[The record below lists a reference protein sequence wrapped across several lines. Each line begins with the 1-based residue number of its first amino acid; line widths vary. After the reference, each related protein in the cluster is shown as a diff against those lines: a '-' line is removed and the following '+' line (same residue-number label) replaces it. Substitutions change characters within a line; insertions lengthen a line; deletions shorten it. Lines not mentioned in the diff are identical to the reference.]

1 MRYSLRSRA
10 TAVATVPGGL
20 RVGPRSGS
28 GFDSGRRGSMDR
40 TLLRRL
46 VSGARVC
53 TRSGAALAFASRGR
67 VLRAG
72 TRSFPA
78 ASTRMRRTGPLPVL
92 VIAPVRH
99 PVRPGCSGGV
109 FARHPSQ
116 DAHQLP
122 GGIETGDVPE
132 FGENRDGTEYIT
144 EPIKAPQADEG
155 VHHRCEGPGDGGR
168 SDRLVPIGHA
178 PGGLMAGVD
187 VFRKDHPAR
196 TGLSKDW
203 SASPFVGACVH
214 RLLPG

>member
-10 TAVATVPGGL
+10 TAVVTVPGGL

-28 GFDSGRRGSMDR
+28 GFDSGRRGSMNR

-46 VSGARVC
+46 VSGARAC
-53 TRSGAALAFASRGR
+53 TRSGAAWAFALRGR

-72 TRSFPA
+72 KRSFPA
-78 ASTRMRRTGPLPVL
+78 ASTRMRRMGPLPVL

-99 PVRPGCSGGV
+99 PVRPGCSRGV
-109 FARHPSQ
+109 FARHPSEET
-116 DAHQLP
+116 HQLP

-132 FGENRDGTEYIT
+132 FGENRDGTE
-144 EPIKAPQADEG
+144 PIKAPQADPG
-155 VHHRCEGPGDGGR
+155 LHHRRQGPRRGR
-168 SDRLVPIGHA
+168 GPDRLVPAGHTTRR
-178 PGGLMAGVD
+178 LMAGVD
-187 VFRKDHPAR
+187 LVRKDHPAR
-196 TGLSKDW
+196 TGFAQDG